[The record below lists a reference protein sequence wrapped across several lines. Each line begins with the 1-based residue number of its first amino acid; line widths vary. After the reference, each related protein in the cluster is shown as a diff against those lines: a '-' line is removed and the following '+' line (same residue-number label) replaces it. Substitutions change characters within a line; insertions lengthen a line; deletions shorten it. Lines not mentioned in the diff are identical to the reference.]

1 MARPRTSARLGGI
14 ARRERSLEQW
24 QGAIDQQIREA
35 MVRGEFDDLPGT
47 GQPLPGLDGRRDGD
61 WWIKGK
67 LKREQISYLPPGL
80 ALRKE
85 VEDARAQI
93 AAAATEDAVRDI
105 VTAINV
111 RIRHVNSRHVSGP
124 PSNVMPLDIER
135 VLERWRPRPPPC

>member
-1 MARPRTSARLGGI
+1 M

-47 GQPLPGLDGRRDGD
+47 GQPLPGLDGRRDDD

-111 RIRHVNSRHVSGP
+111 RIGHVNSRHVSGP
-124 PSNVMPLDIER
+124 PSDLMPLDIER